1 MTSGSPTG
9 ALGLTRLL
17 LRVVL
22 VVVSLASSSSSLL
35 GGIAGVCRGQNRAM
49 KIANDRTLV
58 QKSPPRHDNK
68 HSMTRSL
75 PRIHTRPHWQSQ
87 IRRAPPSKDHQC
99 HNWPPLTRSASHGV
113 TATVCH
119 IALKFEF
126 ETQSKTQTELTP
138 GGAHGITD
146 NVHQVTDSNDPKLLL
161 LGRLGWWGGGARHV
175 GDTHFQEAAKV

>member
-68 HSMTRSL
+68 HSMT
-75 PRIHTRPHWQSQ
+75 
-87 IRRAPPSKDHQC
+87 
-99 HNWPPLTRSASHGV
+99 
-113 TATVCH
+113 
-119 IALKFEF
+119 
-126 ETQSKTQTELTP
+126 ELTP

-146 NVHQVTDSNDPKLLL
+146 NVHWPGTTDSNDPKLLL